1 MIDDIT
7 IIVIFLNVLN
17 SEGAPMIAGS
27 FNNSF
32 LQAPPQNNY

>member
-7 IIVIFLNVLN
+7 IIVIFLNVIN
-17 SEGAPMIAGS
+17 GDGAMIAGS

-32 LQAPPQNNY
+32 LQVPSQLN